1 MIYSTKK
8 TSCGVTGSEVEWGKK
23 RLKMDK
29 KYKKRAGRGCKIV
42 TILRIVL
49 LY

>member
-1 MIYSTKK
+1 
-8 TSCGVTGSEVEWGKK
+8 VELREVRWRWGKK

-42 TILRIVL
+42 KILRIVL

>member
-8 TSCGVTGSEVEWGKK
+8 TSCGVTGSEVGWGKK
-23 RLKMDK
+23 RLRMDM
-29 KYKKRAGRGCKIV
+29 KYNRRAGKGCKIV
-42 TILRIVL
+42 KILVIFL

>member
-8 TSCGVTGSEVEWGKK
+8 TSCGVKGSEVGWGKK
-23 RLKMDK
+23 RLKMDR
-29 KYKKRAGRGCKIV
+29 KYKKRAGSGCKIV
-42 TILRIVL
+42 KILCIVL